1 MTWNENCNLRSVDF
15 RTCLGKV
22 STGSN
27 LPQSPFSR
35 SLDRKLDTL
44 VGGKKVDKGDG
55 HAERDAQSVRL
66 FAEG

>member
-1 MTWNENCNLRSVDF
+1 MKIATFGWLIIELAWEKF
-15 RTCLGKV
+15 P
-22 STGSN
+22 TGSFFT
-27 LPQSPFSR
+27 PFSR

-44 VGGKKVDKGDG
+44 VGGKKKVDKGDG